1 MRKKLPIVLTIAGSD
16 SGGGAGIQ
24 ADIKTFQRMGVFGA
38 SAITCITAQNPGA
51 VLGISAVSPKM
62 VALQITAVCE
72 AFHVA
77 AAKTGMLYSARIIN
91 AVADALESAG
101 IPALVVDPVM
111 VATSGARLLRGDAVR
126 VLCLRILPLARV
138 ITPNVPEAEAL
149 CGSSIRTMG
158 DMKAA
163 ARAIGERFGAACV
176 VKGGHLPGSRAV
188 DVLFDPC
195 APSGEDWER
204 IYSAGRIRGTSTHG
218 TGCMF
223 SAALAACLA
232 RGEPLA
238 PSVGKAKRFVR
249 ATLTSPPSPGPS
261 SRPA

>member
-1 MRKKLPIVLTIAGSD
+1 MQKRMPIALTIAGSD

-24 ADIKTFQRMGVFGA
+24 ADIKTFQQMGVFA
-38 SAITCITAQNPGA
+38 TSAITCITAQNPGS
-51 VLGISAVSPKM
+51 VLGISAVSPRM

-91 AVADALESAG
+91 AVADALESVK

-111 VATSGARLLRGDAVR
+111 VATSGARLLRRDAVR
-126 VLCLRILPLARV
+126 VLCSRILPMARV
-138 ITPNVPEAEAL
+138 ITPNVREAEAL
-149 CGSSIRTMG
+149 WGSSISTME
-158 DMKAA
+158 DMKEA

-176 VKGGHLPGSRAV
+176 VKGGHLSGGCAM
-188 DVLFDPC
+188 DILFDPR
-195 APSGEDWER
+195 ATSGKDRER
-204 IYSAGRIRGTSTHG
+204 IYSAVRIRGISTHG

-232 RGEPLA
+232 HGEPLA

-249 ATLTSPPSPGPS
+249 
-261 SRPA
+261 SRLSA